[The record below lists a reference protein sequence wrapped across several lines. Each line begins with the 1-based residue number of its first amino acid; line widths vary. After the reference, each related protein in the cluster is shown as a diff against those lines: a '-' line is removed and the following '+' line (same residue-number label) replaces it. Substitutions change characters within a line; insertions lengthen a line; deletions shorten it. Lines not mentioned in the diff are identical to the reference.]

1 MSHDITLPIDGRLAL
16 TSEPHPYRV
25 EKPAQRA
32 VSRCTAAKQAQ
43 AERLRTLTAQGHI
56 AVVGKTGV
64 SVFRRVDA

>member
-1 MSHDITLPIDGRLAL
+1 MSTDVTIPLDGKLAL

-25 EKPAQRA
+25 EKPTQRA

-43 AERLRTLTAQGHI
+43 AERVRALNAQGHI
-56 AVVGKTGV
+56 AVVGRTGV